1 MSDEEETPK
10 SFWTSLPGILTGI
23 TGIVSALTALYIAVF
38 GGNRGPA
45 SEPARSAVVA
55 TTADKSAAAPT
66 QSPAAT
72 DMTAKTPPARDTAD
86 PFVLAAVIDD
96 PDGFTNVRSSRSAS
110 SAVVARVNRN
120 EQFSTYRQDGEW
132 WQVRTRDGTIGY
144 MHASRIRVVQ
154 K

>member
-1 MSDEEETPK
+1 MSDEEETTK
-10 SFWTSLPGILTGI
+10 GFWTSLPGILTGI

-38 GGNRGPA
+38 GGNRGPGT
-45 SEPARSAVVA
+45 EPARSAVVA
-55 TTADKSAAAPT
+55 ATADKSAAT
-66 QSPAAT
+66 T
-72 DMTAKTPPARDTAD
+72 EVTAKTPPARDTAD
-86 PFVLAAVIDD
+86 AFVLAAVIDD

-144 MHASRIRVVQ
+144 MHASRIRVVH

>member
-1 MSDEEETPK
+1 MSDEEEPPR

-23 TGIVSALTALYIAVF
+23 TGILSALTAFYIAVF

-45 SEPARSAVVA
+45 GEPARPAAVA
-55 TTADKSAAAPT
+55 TTSDKSAAAPDV
-66 QSPAAT
+66 A
-72 DMTAKTPPARDTAD
+72 AKTPPARDTAD
-86 PFVLAAVIDD
+86 TFVLAAVIDD
-96 PDGFTNVRSSRSAS
+96 PDGFTNVRSSRSAA

-144 MHASRIRVVQ
+144 MHASRIRVVH